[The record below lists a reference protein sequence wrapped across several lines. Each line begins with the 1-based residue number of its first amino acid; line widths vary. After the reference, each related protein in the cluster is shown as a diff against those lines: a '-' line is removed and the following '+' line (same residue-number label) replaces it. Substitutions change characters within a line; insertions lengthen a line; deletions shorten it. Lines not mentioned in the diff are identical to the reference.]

1 VMVVD
6 DDLAVLKMT
15 EDMLARL
22 GYEPVGFLASTRALE
37 ALHADPDRFDVVL
50 TDESMPDLTG
60 TELTVAIKELRPDL
74 PVIVASGYG
83 GADLHRRA
91 LAAGAQAVVN
101 KPYDSSA
108 LAQALAFALDRVAM

>member
-1 VMVVD
+1 
-6 DDLAVLKMT
+6 
-15 EDMLARL
+15 
-22 GYEPVGFLASTRALE
+22 
-37 ALHADPDRFDVVL
+37 
-50 TDESMPDLTG
+50 MPDLTG
-60 TELTVAIKELRPDL
+60 TELAVAIKELRPDL

-108 LAQALAFALDRVAM
+108 LAQALAFALDRVAT